1 MAWADPFYKYT
12 TQEGDTFDSISLD
25 FYDDEKYASS
35 IMQRNPDYI
44 NYLVLPA
51 DIELTIPVLED
62 QAQETLPPW
71 QNSKRL
77 EI

>member
-1 MAWADPFYKYT
+1 MVSNESFYRYE

-35 IMQRNPDYI
+35 IMQRNPDCI

-51 DIELTIPVLED
+51 GIDLIVPVLEN
-62 QAQETLPPW
+62 QAEQTLPPW
-71 QNSKRL
+71 QR
-77 EI
+77 